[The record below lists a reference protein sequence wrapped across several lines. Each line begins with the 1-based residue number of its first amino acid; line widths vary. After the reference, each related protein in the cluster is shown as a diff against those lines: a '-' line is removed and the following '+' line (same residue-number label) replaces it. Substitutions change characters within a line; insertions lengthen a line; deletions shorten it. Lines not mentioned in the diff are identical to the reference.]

1 MLSSFLPIMLARPA
15 VFLSLPQ
22 PPCCPLA
29 FRLGRGVGRPHLYPP
44 PSLVSAP
51 RRVAVVLARHG
62 RSMYVRVRTHASFLL
77 FPLRCCLVHC
87 PLPFVPRIHTY
98 SMLSISKRCVMLFIG
113 WDRYPRLCASHRPAP
128 SPVVGNSLM
137 SRIYVVHLAGMWLI
151 GFACAFLFLPCR
163 PGCPCCG
170 LLGRE

>member
-1 MLSSFLPIMLARPA
+1 MLSVFLPIMLARPA

-62 RSMYVRVRTHASFLL
+62 RSMYVRVRNMPRSCYSHSVVVWSTAPSPSSPVFIHI
-77 FPLRCCLVHC
+77 PCCLFQNVV
-87 PLPFVPRIHTY
+87 L
-98 SMLSISKRCVMLFIG
+98 LFIG
-113 WDRYPRLCASHRPAP
+113 WDRSPRLCASHRPAP